1 MFSPLPPTQDMSVS
15 GYSGHVPL
23 SGIEPFEP
31 YGVTGTSKFIIE
43 KLKVE
48 PVHYTSTSYLWE
60 NADEIRVRLA
70 KYLVDSVGKTSA

>member
-1 MFSPLPPTQDMSVS
+1 MKKPPCFTTSEINQII
-15 GYSGHVPL
+15 GL
-23 SGIEPFEP
+23 
-31 YGVTGTSKFIIE
+31 TLTSKFIIE

>member
-1 MFSPLPPTQDMSVS
+1 MKKPPCFTTSEINQII
-15 GYSGHVPL
+15 GL
-23 SGIEPFEP
+23 
-31 YGVTGTSKFIIE
+31 TLTSKFIIE

-70 KYLVDSVGKTSA
+70 KYLIDSMGKK